1 MALKDIIKFQLKR
14 VNPFQGLVV
23 DADTWRDAHDYHRDQ
38 QRLHL
43 LAFHGTGV
51 VEGLEVSASNPPSLS
66 LDIHGGM
73 AIDPEGNCIIVSQTQ
88 HYQVQTRQKGV
99 IYLVI
104 QFREIPSEPFQ
115 PPESGQPT
123 RIIEAYRV
131 QERDK
136 LPDEPHLELARIDFD
151 PGTEIINNAKN
162 KKNPGKNEID
172 LNHRQST
179 RPLAP
184 EKVTASKETA
194 EKTEVVTVEKPTP
207 PATVIT
213 IGHAV
218 LGDAEKD
225 LHLEGLKNLVKEINR
240 QDNVEVSLRENI
252 TLDKNASQFSMIY
265 LTGKSSFELD
275 AGQQTALSSFL
286 ELGGVILGEGCSEGE
301 GEESLKAAREFG
313 LAFNQLANQLK
324 CKLEAVQRGHPLL
337 STANIFSD
345 VPAGAQSGMLLEGGR
360 MVYSGSD
367 YGCAWQGGYKDSP
380 LSRDIIRSSLEIG
393 ANIVASAKV

>member
-23 DADTWRDAHDYHRDQ
+23 DADTCRDAHDYHRDQ

-43 LAFHGTGV
+43 LAFHGTGM

-66 LDIHGGM
+66 LDIHSGM
-73 AIDPEGNCIIVSQTQ
+73 AIDPEGNCVIMSQTQ
-88 HYQVQTRQKGV
+88 HYQLQTRQKGV

-123 RIIEAYRV
+123 RIIEAYRL

-151 PGTEIINNAKN
+151 PAIEAISDAKS
-162 KKNPGKNEID
+162 KKNPGKNEINLD
-172 LNHRQST
+172 HRKKT
-179 RPLAP
+179 KPLAS
-184 EKVTASKETA
+184 EKVAVEKETA
-194 EKTEVVTVEKPTP
+194 EKTEVVTRETASP
-207 PATVIT
+207 PATVIA

-218 LGDAEKD
+218 LGGATGD
-225 LHLEGLKNLVKEINR
+225 LHLEGLKNLVREMNR
-240 QDNVEVSLRENI
+240 QDNVEASLKDNI
-252 TLDKNASQFSMIY
+252 ALDKNVSQFSMIY
-265 LTGKSSFELD
+265 LAGTSSFELD
-275 AGQQTALSSFL
+275 SGQQTALGSFL
-286 ELGGVILGEGCSEGE
+286 ESGGVILGEGCPAGE
-301 GEESLKAAREFG
+301 GDESSKGAREFG

-337 STANIFSD
+337 SSAYIFAD
-345 VPAGAQSGMLLEGGR
+345 VPAGAQAGMLLEGGR
-360 MVYSGSD
+360 MIYSGSD
-367 YGCAWQGGYKDSP
+367 YGCAWQGGHQANP
-380 LSRDIIRSSLEIG
+380 LSRDIIRSSLEFG
-393 ANIVASAKV
+393 ANIVAYARV